1 MGTGLVLV
9 LAAASAPTFTQDE
22 PDEVRVPVVAR
33 PERDFYNAIGTGVT
47 LKAVASPTQLTTA
60 DWTTFTL
67 TIDKL
72 DNAPDVEKP
81 SLHALAEF
89 QEFQVVETPDLDPPL
104 DPATPGRR
112 VFVYRLRPASE
123 SVALIPEIPF
133 AYFDPKRVAAPDRP
147 RDRFPKTFSNAIPI
161 RVTWPVQPPAA
172 VVPLEVPTFA
182 AELAPA
188 SESPLS
194 IPSWAWPVGLAAP
207 PMLALGW
214 VALWRRLYPDAA
226 RLARLKRIRA
236 VRAALKAFA
245 AARGRDDP
253 PAAVADAFLGYLR
266 ERFGLS
272 PFARTPAEVADAL
285 RAAACAPGDAE
296 AVASFLRAC
305 DAARFAPAHAAD
317 DELADEAERLV
328 VSLEGAT

>member
-1 MGTGLVLV
+1 MGTGLVIV
-9 LAAASAPTFTQDE
+9 LTAVCPAAFVQDE
-22 PDEVRVPVVAR
+22 TAEVRVPVVGR

-47 LKAVASPTQLTTA
+47 LRPEASPTQLTTA
-60 DWTTFTL
+60 DWITFTL

-81 SLHALAEF
+81 SLHTLTDF
-89 QEFQVVETPDLDPPL
+89 QPFQVVETADLDPSL

-123 SVALIPEIPF
+123 SVALIPEVPF

-147 RDRFPKTFSNAIPI
+147 RDRFPKTFSSAIPI
-161 RVTWPVQPPAA
+161 RLIRPVQPPAA
-172 VVPLEVPTFA
+172 IVPLDVPAFA
-182 AELAPA
+182 TKLAPV
-188 SESPLS
+188 SESPIS
-194 IPSWAWPVGLAAP
+194 IPSWVWPVGLAAP
-207 PMLALGW
+207 PLLALGW
-214 VALWRRLYPDAA
+214 VVLWRRLYPDAA
-226 RLARLKRIRA
+226 RLVRLKRIRA

-245 AARGRDDP
+245 TARGRDDP

-285 RAAACAPGDAE
+285 RAAACAPGHAE
-296 AVASFLRAC
+296 QVASFLRAC

-328 VSLEGAT
+328 VALEGAA